1 MSLNR
6 PAPNP
11 PYPYYPSGIVR
22 VMGKTKKIKG
32 RRGKRRG
39 VKGMFSRERQA
50 EQVFKYGQIR
60 SGLEGLATFRGRQ
73 RVPREQVVSD
83 FFRIHQQALRNRA
96 RDEVETQR
104 RLLIKDDERK
114 TKAEQRAVVQLQLQ
128 NQTQQE
134 NIRLQRAT
142 LQNQA
147 RLQQGML
154 DLADRFMRSQD
165 DRERRQGEFQERLL
179 GLQKVG
185 GQSDNREV
193 LEGLRS
199 IHQTLQEGFDLDE
212 ESQQATRDKIYSSLI
227 GGGLRVA
234 GKQKKLGKRVGK
246 PPPPPEETLGGSPR
260 FVDITTPTTETPPL
274 SVERQNPLNQ
284 TLEPT
289 STIPYHRPPPPE
301 GAKPQNRVMT
311 NPPNLPQQG
320 ARAKLAQVSPSVP
333 FVGRADAPKQSMAD
347 YVAQQMARQHDGGLQ
362 LSHNETRE
370 IQKAQTQTAPQSAD
384 NQPSGI
390 VPFSQAELAEIKE
403 ITEQPT
409 ERPVP
414 TPTSTPRTPPP
425 LQELGE
431 SVEVPQPQPEVLQ
444 EVAPRT
450 EQGNLALILEEEE
463 AEDEP
468 IAEPEL
474 QPQLSQSDVRRL
486 QEQYAK
492 EVENNKRVQEQFVK
506 ATEQFKAGKMPQKTY
521 DAIGRAHSLQ
531 AKEVSKLHEKLEFQ
545 KFVVSPFYQ
554 PSREE
559 QDAGFVAGGGTPI
572 SRVRVGGD
580 GQRPLPPIIV
590 QEKKAGAPP
599 TPPPT
604 PPKTATPPPQQF
616 DVSVEA
622 TGGGVVPSAVLDEA
636 QKRHEYEL
644 RTTAR
649 LQYFNQL
656 QGLAKGN
663 RKRSFQDPRLTQ
675 YPALEILEDFDNQNW
690 TNSAGRRAGNA
701 PTKKGVYR
709 FANVGSRQGGARN
722 TRASNLYPN
731 PEGKIGAKGD
741 KWWGINFHNDVEHY
755 EDLIR
760 RGKIRFKDV
769 DIGE

>member
-22 VMGKTKKIKG
+22 AMGKTKKIKG

-50 EQVFKYGQIR
+50 EQAFKYGQIR

-114 TKAEQRAVVQLQLQ
+114 TSAEQRAVIELRRQA
-128 NQTQQE
+128 QTQQE

-165 DRERRQGEFQERLL
+165 ERERRQGEFQERLL

-212 ESQQATRDKIYSSLI
+212 ESQQATRDKIYSSLV
-227 GGGLRVA
+227 RA
-234 GKQKKLGKRVGK
+234 TLGKK
-246 PPPPPEETLGGSPR
+246 PPPPPEPLTEGGSPR
-260 FVDITTPTTETPPL
+260 FVEITTPTTETPPL
-274 SVERQNPLNQ
+274 SRQNPLNQ

-301 GAKPQNRVMT
+301 GAKPQNRVMKS
-311 NPPNLPQQG
+311 PPNLPTREQ
-320 ARAKLAQVSPSVP
+320 LAQATPSVP
-333 FVGRADAPKQSMAD
+333 FVGRTDAPKQSMAD

-370 IQKAQTQTAPQSAD
+370 IQKAREQTAPQSAD

-390 VPFSQAELAEIKE
+390 VPFSQQELAEIRE

-409 ERPVP
+409 ERP
-414 TPTSTPRTPPP
+414 TATSTPRTPPP
-425 LQELGE
+425 PQELGE
-431 SVEVPQPQPEVLQ
+431 SVEASVEVPQPQPEVLE

-450 EQGNLALILEEEE
+450 AQGNLALILEDEE

-474 QPQLSQSDVRRL
+474 EPQLSQSEVRRL
-486 QEQYAK
+486 QDLYAK

-506 ATEQFKAGKMPQKTY
+506 ATEQFKAGKMPKETY

-545 KFVVSPFYQ
+545 KFVISPFYQ

-559 QDAGFVAGGGTPI
+559 EDAGFVAGGGTPI

-599 TPPPT
+599 TPPAT

-622 TGGGVVPSAVLDEA
+622 TGGGSVPKAVLDEA
-636 QKRHEYEL
+636 QRRHDYEV

-663 RKRSFQDPRLTQ
+663 RKRSFQDPNLTQ
-675 YPALEILEDFDNQNW
+675 FPALEILEDFDNQNW
-690 TNSAGRRAGNA
+690 TNSAGRKAGNA

-769 DIGE
+769 DIGQ